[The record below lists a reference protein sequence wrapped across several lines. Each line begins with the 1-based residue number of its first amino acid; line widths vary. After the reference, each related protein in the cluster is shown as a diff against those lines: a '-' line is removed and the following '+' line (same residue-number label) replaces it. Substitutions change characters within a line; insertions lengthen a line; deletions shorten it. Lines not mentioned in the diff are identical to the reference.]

1 MLRNNILVVFTTS
14 AKLIDKKYEQTI
26 IITYEAIGRAHVKRI
41 VSNIK
46 EISIQSDKLKIDK
59 ERIDVNNTFNERMI
73 LLSII
78 ERNVVKETI
87 INAIYRVN

>member
-1 MLRNNILVVFTTS
+1 M
-14 AKLIDKKYEQTI
+14 
-26 IITYEAIGRAHVKRI
+26 
-41 VSNIK
+41 
-46 EISIQSDKLKIDK
+46 SIQSDKLKIDK